1 MQHYLY
7 TFEAYTIS
15 GVINGK
21 QIIFM
26 GVRKLDNIWSEL
38 QLITIVK
45 VISSISS
52 NVKTIIDQISKNHL
66 SKVT

>member
-7 TFEAYTIS
+7 TNEAYTIS

-21 QIIFM
+21 QIIFKD
-26 GVRKLDNIWSEL
+26 VRKLDNIWSEL